1 MRFWLLFSDRE
12 PFKGFAQ
19 TTKTELGA
27 LRVLE
32 ESVVTGEIFGINVK
46 R

>member
-1 MRFWLLFSDRE
+1 MRFGLLFSDRE

-19 TTKTELGA
+19 ATKTELWA

-32 ESVVTGEIFGINVK
+32 ESVVTGEMFCINVK